1 MGDTRQEILDM
12 VDRETR
18 AWDAR
23 DVDLLLS
30 VFHPHMVWFWPAD
43 NESHDPVDW
52 ESPLGRFDRERWRDT
67 YSRMFSDH
75 DLIRND
81 RRVVEIKVTAEGD
94 GALAIVDIDTLW
106 KNRSTGEEMHWLGRT
121 GKTYT
126 RVGGEWKMIS
136 QSGVLLY

>member
-1 MGDTRQEILDM
+1 MGNTRQEILGM

-30 VFHPHMVWFWPAD
+30 IFHPDMVWFWPAD

-52 ESPLGRFDRERWRDT
+52 ESPLGRFDPERWRDN
-67 YSRMFSDH
+67 YSWMFSEY
-75 DLIRND
+75 DLVRND
-81 RRVVEIKVTAEGD
+81 RSVVEVKVTAEGD
-94 GALAIVDIDTLW
+94 GALAVVDIDTLW
-106 KNRSTGEEMHWLGRT
+106 KNRATGVEMHCLGRT